1 MAKCFSVSALI
12 LVVAV
17 NPCES
22 VTVSGLP
29 SWLEDAAKRSLSAV
43 WSEIPDD
50 GMTDREAT
58 LSIVAGRL
66 FAGYDVEVRPALRE
80 PSAIF
85 RAKNSPA
92 KPTEVRINPP
102 ELRGMCELWFSRDIS
117 GLGGE
122 ISRIASEIPQEALTW
137 ADEELRKQ
145 AAVIISKRLPGWDF
159 TQQIYLMPDS
169 TVITLSFRP
178 SSDMVLALKPSLYSR
193 TIPVMFQSDLEA
205 KMLTELSSLIGLP
218 VKWAELHRKDIEEY
232 SRTMLEDRHTVENM
246 KANVSVSF
254 KAGKISGITARVDS
268 NTFRFSVW
276 VSAYAG
282 LEGRYP
288 EAGAFFG
295 FRPVWRI
302 GDVNLAPE
310 IYTELIFTLD
320 NFGLSQRFGE
330 RFELVQNFWAGIEY
344 MTPDD
349 EFFVR
354 LEYIPVKIRRPYARW
369 RWSLNS
375 SKQEAGLGYRFDEHI
390 SAEIYYDGNIGLRG
404 IWNL

>member
-1 MAKCFSVSALI
+1 MAKCFSVAALI
-12 LVVAV
+12 LIAAV
-17 NPCES
+17 NSCEA

-29 SWLEDAAKRSLSAV
+29 AWLVPAAERSLSAV
-43 WSEIPDD
+43 WAEIPND

-66 FAGYDVEVRPALRE
+66 FAGYDVEVRPGLKE

-85 RAKNSPA
+85 RAKNLQVSPV
-92 KPTEVRINPP
+92 KVCINPP
-102 ELRGMCELWFSRDIS
+102 ELRGICALWFSRDIS
-117 GLGGE
+117 GMTDE
-122 ISRIASEIPQEALTW
+122 VSRIASEIPQEALTW
-137 ADEELRKQ
+137 ADDELRKQ
-145 AAVIISKRLPGWDF
+145 AAIIISRRLPGWDF
-159 TQQIYLMPDS
+159 TQQIYLMQES
-169 TVITLSFRP
+169 TAVTLSFRP
-178 SSDMVLALKPSLYSR
+178 SSDMVLALTPSLYSR

-205 KMLTELSSLIGLP
+205 KMLTELSSLIGIP
-218 VKWAELHRKDIEEY
+218 VKWAELHHKDIEEY
-232 SRTMLEDRHTVENM
+232 ARMMLEDRHTVENM
-246 KANVSVSF
+246 MANVSVSF
-254 KAGKISGITARVDS
+254 KAGKISGIEAGVDS
-268 NTFRFSVW
+268 RTFRFSVW

-288 EAGAFFG
+288 DAGAFFG
-295 FRPVWRI
+295 FRPLWRI

-320 NFGLSQRFGE
+320 DFGLSGRFGE

-344 MTPDD
+344 MIPDD

-369 RWSLNS
+369 RWSLSS
-375 SKQEAGLGYRFDEHI
+375 SKQEAGLGYRFDEHV
-390 SAEIYYDGNIGLRG
+390 SAELYYDGNIGLRG